1 MAISRALRYLFPLP
15 SWCSGCAAK
24 LHERRRG
31 PCPRCGV
38 TARHF
43 QRFTQETLGQTDRVS

>member
-1 MAISRALRYLFPLP
+1 MDISRTLRYLFPLP
-15 SWCSGCAAK
+15 SWCSECGKK
-24 LHERRRG
+24 LRERRRG

-43 QRFTQETLGQTDRVS
+43 QRFTHEKVGAADKVS